1 MEQKINWYR
10 TPIDRGLLKKLT
22 NRSDVKGLLQAGSI
36 LFLYIV
42 TVYFSYYFFAQRLWV
57 PMVAVCYAHCMFHGF
72 VGMQAAVHEL
82 SHGTPFKSKWAN
94 EIFYHLF
101 CFLSWNNAVHFR
113 VSHMKHHQYTLH
125 KGLDK
130 EVVLEP
136 IDFTR
141 LNYASWFFFDANWFK
156 IIMFP
161 NIAHFFGKADVDFFF
176 WDPLFS
182 PEDKKRKQMCNY
194 ARFMVIGHLILLG
207 VFIYFQLW
215 ILIFVVTFG
224 YFFATFPT
232 RGCVIQ
238 QHLGL
243 RSNVPDW
250 RVSCH
255 TVKFGPLMEYLY
267 WHMNYHTEH
276 HMFAAVP
283 FHNLRKLHKAIA
295 FDTPK
300 PLKGYLMGIKRILT
314 IQKRQRRDSNYCFV
328 PAFPSTAA
336 PPRIPS

>member
-1 MEQKINWYR
+1 
-10 TPIDRGLLKKLT
+10 
-22 NRSDVKGLLQAGSI
+22 
-36 LFLYIV
+36 
-42 TVYFSYYFFAQRLWV
+42 
-57 PMVAVCYAHCMFHGF
+57 
-72 VGMQAAVHEL
+72 
-82 SHGTPFKSKWAN
+82 
-94 EIFYHLF
+94 
-101 CFLSWNNAVHFR
+101 
-113 VSHMKHHQYTLH
+113 
-125 KGLDK
+125 
-130 EVVLEP
+130 
-136 IDFTR
+136 
-141 LNYASWFFFDANWFK
+141 
-156 IIMFP
+156 
-161 NIAHFFGKADVDFFF
+161 
-176 WDPLFS
+176 
-182 PEDKKRKQMCNY
+182 
-194 ARFMVIGHLILLG
+194 MVIGHLILLG

-215 ILIFVVTFG
+215 VLVFVVTFG

-243 RSNVPDW
+243 HSNVPDW

-300 PLKGYLMGIKRILT
+300 PLKGYLTGIKRILT

-336 PPRIPS
+336 LPRIPS